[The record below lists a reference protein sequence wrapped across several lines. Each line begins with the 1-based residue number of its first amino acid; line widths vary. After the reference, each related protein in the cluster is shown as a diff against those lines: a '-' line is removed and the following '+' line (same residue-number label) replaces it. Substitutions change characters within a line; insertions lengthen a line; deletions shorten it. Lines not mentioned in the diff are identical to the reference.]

1 MKKAMPLSGLGQLE
15 LQSKLDKLREGD
27 LDWDFKDWTG
37 RCFMFNMRAGDAVQK
52 VAEAAYMQFFKTDA
66 LSSVAYPS
74 VKGFQEDLLAFST
87 DLFQGGDP
95 TLGTVTTGGTESIIL
110 AMKCARD
117 WAREARPGVEEPEV
131 VCPRT
136 AHPAF
141 NKGAELLGLRVTR
154 VPEGEDYRA
163 DLAAMKAEIS
173 EQTVMLVGSMPTY
186 WHGACDQIPEL
197 GQLAL
202 ANHLW
207 LHVDACM
214 GGFLA
219 PFVRKTGRAVAPFDF
234 SVPGVRSISADLH
247 KYGFTPK
254 GASVVLFSDEEAA
267 RHRIFDWKDPYI
279 HYTTPGLSGT
289 RSGAAIAAAWAVMR
303 FLGEEGYIDIAR
315 DIMLARDTIVDGIR
329 SIDGVEIRGDASLS
343 IVSFGAKELDAPAL
357 GGALQARGWLPNVWE
372 GPPSVHVRILP
383 SHVALAEE
391 FVKDVREAVAEVR
404 RGEVTD
410 SERTG
415 MYAD

>member
-1 MKKAMPLSGLGQLE
+1 MTKALPQSGLEHRALLNLLGE
-15 LQSKLDKLREGD
+15 LCERD
-27 LDWDFKDWTG
+27 LVQHSSDFAG
-37 RCFMFNMRAGDAVQK
+37 RCFMFNMQAGDAVQK

-74 VKGFQEDLLAFST
+74 IKGLQDDLLAFST
-87 DLFQGGDP
+87 ALFGGGDP

-117 WAREARPGVEEPEV
+117 WAREARPGVKEPEV
-131 VCPRT
+131 LCPRT

-141 NKGAELLGLRVTR
+141 NKGAELLGLRVIR
-154 VPEGEDYRA
+154 VPEAPDYRA
-163 DLAAMKAEIS
+163 DLEAMKAKIS
-173 EQTVMLVGSMPTY
+173 DDTIMLVGSMPTY

-202 ANHLW
+202 AHHLW
-207 LHVDACM
+207 LHADACM

-219 PFVRKTGRAVAPFDF
+219 PFVRKTGRPVAPFDF

-254 GASVVLFSDEEAA
+254 GASVVLFSDEEGA

-279 HYTTPGLSGT
+279 HYVTPGLSGT

-303 FLGEEGYIDIAR
+303 FLGEEGYVDIAR
-315 DIMLARDTIVDGIR
+315 NIMQARDVIVDGIR
-329 SIDGVEIRGDASLS
+329 SIEALEIRGEAPLS
-343 IVSFGAKELDAPAL
+343 IISFGAKELDTGAL
-357 GGALQARGWLPNVWE
+357 GGALQARGWRPNVWQ
-372 GPPSVHVRILP
+372 GPPSLHLRLLP
-383 SHVALAEE
+383 AHAPLAEE
-391 FVKDVREAVAEVR
+391 FVEDLREAVEDVR
-404 RGEVTD
+404 RGEGTTG
-410 SERTG
+410 ERTG

>member
-1 MKKAMPLSGLGQLE
+1 MKSLPVSGLGQLE
-15 LQSKLDKLREGD
+15 LQNRLDKLREGD
-27 LDWDFKDWTG
+27 LDWDFKDWAG

-66 LSSVAYPS
+66 ISSVAYPS
-74 VKGFQEDLLAFST
+74 VNSFRDDLLAFST
-87 DLFQGGDP
+87 ALFQGRDP

-117 WAREARPGVEEPEV
+117 WAREARPSVKEPEV

-141 NKGAELLGLRVTR
+141 NKGAELLGLRVIR
-154 VPEGEDYRA
+154 VPEDADYRA
-163 DLAAMKAEIS
+163 DLAGMKAKIS
-173 EQTVMLVGSMPTY
+173 EDTVMLVGSMPTY

-202 ANHLW
+202 ANDLW
-207 LHVDACM
+207 LHTDACM

-219 PFVRKTGRAVAPFDF
+219 PFVRKTGRSVAPFDF

-254 GASVVLFSDEEAA
+254 GASVVLFSDEEGA

-315 DIMLARDTIVDGIR
+315 DIMLARDAIVDGIR
-329 SIDGVEIRGDASLS
+329 SIDGLEIRGEASLS
-343 IVSFGAKELDAPAL
+343 IISFGAKELDARAV

-383 SHVALAEE
+383 SHVALAKE
-391 FVKDVREAVAEVR
+391 FVEDVRGAVADVR
-404 RGEVTD
+404 SGEVTAG
-410 SERTG
+410 ERIG